1 MVSLADSLRSF
12 LSKNA
17 LLAFSDIFRNLR
29 KLVDHELDIIVPVL
43 MKKATDTNIFLSE
56 EAETALANMCAH
68 CSESKVVAALAALN
82 ANRNALMRAR
92 LAKCYEHLVRKLG
105 NKIIF
110 SKEAEKIVS

>member
-29 KLVDHELDIIVPVL
+29 KLVDHELDIVVPVL

-68 CSESKVVAALAALN
+68 CSESKVVAALAAL
-82 ANRNALMRAR
+82 AGAGCNRPLP
-92 LAKCYEHLVRKLG
+92 
-105 NKIIF
+105 
-110 SKEAEKIVS
+110 